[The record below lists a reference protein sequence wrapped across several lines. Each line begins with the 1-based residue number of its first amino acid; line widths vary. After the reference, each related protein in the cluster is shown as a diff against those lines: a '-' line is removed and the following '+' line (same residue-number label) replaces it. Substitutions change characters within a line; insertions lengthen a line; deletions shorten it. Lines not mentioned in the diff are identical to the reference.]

1 MTTSPQAQ
9 EQAAHQLS
17 QAINRRMSK
26 PIQQMQDM
34 LADAKKVGVIAHV
47 HPDADAIGAASA
59 MVMALVQRGISA
71 VASYGESDL
80 PAKSLLTIPGWERFV
95 EYTDLDEDIDT
106 WVTVDCAS
114 PGRLGALEDRVM
126 ASDRVINVDHHAT
139 NTRFG
144 SVNMVDERS
153 ESSTMVLLDFFGV
166 WGIKLTT
173 PMAHA
178 LYAGLLTDTASFQ
191 FGHSRMHT
199 AAARLLD
206 KGLNPRTIGAQ
217 LLEEHPFA
225 YLPFLGKVLST
236 ATLVPEWGDG
246 AGLIHVVIEHD
257 QTSDVGHDEIESVV
271 DIVRTTNAADVC
283 AVLKEYEPNQ
293 WAVSLRSRELV
304 DVSQVALEIG
314 GGGHER
320 AAGLTREC
328 SKDELLQAILDTS
341 DVAAQARR
349 GTSEA

>member
-1 MTTSPQAQ
+1 
-9 EQAAHQLS
+9 
-17 QAINRRMSK
+17 
-26 PIQQMQDM
+26 
-34 LADAKKVGVIAHV
+34 
-47 HPDADAIGAASA
+47 
-59 MVMALVQRGISA
+59 
-71 VASYGESDL
+71 
-80 PAKSLLTIPGWERFV
+80 
-95 EYTDLDEDIDT
+95 
-106 WVTVDCAS
+106 
-114 PGRLGALEDRVM
+114 
-126 ASDRVINVDHHAT
+126 
-139 NTRFG
+139 
-144 SVNMVDERS
+144 
-153 ESSTMVLLDFFGV
+153 
-166 WGIKLTT
+166 
-173 PMAHA
+173 
-178 LYAGLLTDTASFQ
+178 
-191 FGHSRMHT
+191 MHT

-257 QTSDVGHDEIESVV
+257 QTAEVGHDEIESVV

-283 AVLKEYEPNQ
+283 AVLKEYEPGQ

-341 DVAAQARR
+341 DVAVQARR